1 MTCPSRRR
9 GIPDRFIWVKIA
21 AFIYQDSAMSFKA
34 TLQPTNHTFPIG
46 KDETILEAAL
56 EHGITLP
63 YSCRDGACGVCKGKV
78 VQGSVDH
85 GKAQPFALS
94 EDEKA
99 AGMTLF
105 CCAKPLTD
113 LTLESHEVTS
123 SKEIIVKTLPCRVEK
138 MVRLCD
144 DVMALYLKL
153 PTNERLQFLSG
164 QYIDILQKEGKPRS
178 FSLANS
184 EHNDELLELHVR
196 NIVGGEFT
204 NHVFNGMK
212 ERDILRIKG
221 PLGNFYLHE
230 DSPKPII
237 FVASGTG
244 FAPVKSIIE
253 HALHIGFKREMHFY
267 WGVRKQAD
275 LYMLDKVK
283 EWEAQGI
290 KFTPVVSD
298 EPWSGRSGFVHQAVL
313 DDFKDMSEYLVYAC
327 GAPVVVEAAHR
338 EFTTQRGLPNDALYS
353 DVFTF
358 VPKT

>member
-1 MTCPSRRR
+1 
-9 GIPDRFIWVKIA
+9 
-21 AFIYQDSAMSFKA
+21 MSFK
-34 TLQPTNHTFPIG
+34 TTIQPSNHSFPVG
-46 KDETILEAAL
+46 KEETILEAAL
-56 EHGITLP
+56 EHGYTLP
-63 YSCRDGACGVCKGKV
+63 YSCRNGACGVCKGKILE
-78 VQGSVDH
+78 GSVDY
-85 GKAQPFALS
+85 GKAQAFALS
-94 EDEKA
+94 EEEKS
-99 AGMTLF
+99 AGFALF
-105 CCAKPLTD
+105 CCARPLSD
-113 LTLESHEVTS
+113 LVVESHEVTTE
-123 SKEIIVKTLPCRVEK
+123 KEITVKTLPCRVEK
-138 MVRLCD
+138 MVKLTD

-178 FSLANS
+178 FSLANAP
-184 EHNDELLELHVR
+184 HADELLELHVR

-204 NHVFNGMK
+204 HHVFNGMK
-212 ERDILRIKG
+212 VRDILRIKG

-230 DSPKPII
+230 DSPKPIV

-244 FAPVKSIIE
+244 FAPVKAIIE

-275 LYMLDKVK
+275 FYMLDKAK

-290 KFTPVVSD
+290 KFTPVVS
-298 EPWSGRSGFVHQAVL
+298 EEQWNGRMGFVHQAVL
-313 DDFKDMSEYLVYAC
+313 DDFKDLSGYAVYAC

-338 EFTTQRGLPNDALYS
+338 EFTSQRGLPNEAFYS